1 MRSNWLE
8 WLALA
13 ISVVALVGVVG
24 FLVVDAI
31 VDEGRPPS
39 PAVELRMAEANDT
52 PSGWLLPATV
62 RNDGDIAA
70 EAVVLRATAE
80 VEGTTE
86 ESELTIDYLP
96 SGSNVQVT
104 FGFSAEPNG
113 EVRVGVVGFRLP

>member
-39 PAVELRMAEANDT
+39 PAVELRMAEAYDA

-80 VEGTTE
+80 IEGTTE

-96 SGSNVQVT
+96 SGSEVQVT
-104 FGFSAEPNG
+104 FGFSSEPEA
-113 EVRVGVVGFRLP
+113 EVRVQVVGFRLP

>member
-8 WLALA
+8 WLALT

-39 PAVELRMAEANDT
+39 PAVELRVADAYDA
-52 PSGWLLPATV
+52 PAGWLLPATV
-62 RNDGDIAA
+62 RNDGDMAA
-70 EAVVLRATAE
+70 EKVAVRAVAE
-80 VEGTTE
+80 VGGTSE

-104 FGFSAEPNG
+104 FGFSAEPEG
-113 EVRVGVVGFRLP
+113 EVRVQVVGFRLP

>member
-39 PAVELRMAEANDT
+39 PAVELRMAEAHDT